1 MPIIVALIAL
11 LGVAAPCAAQPQT
24 PPDQRPPFTLD
35 GVRRAAAAAEKPAED
50 TAEPEPEDVS
60 RRPKPLT
67 RSAARQQFDIRSWM
81 PTSTVKLPHDDR
93 FVTTSLAPMGSAWHQ
108 QFLGMTQA
116 EYGSSPF
123 DMMGNA
129 ERVQA
134 VASSM
139 AFGAAIDGLGR
150 LIQYARK
157 SHRQG
162 QVQKVRREIDE
173 ETAIVERLYQESQ
186 ATMKD
191 GSAQPALR
199 KAPR

>member
-1 MPIIVALIAL
+1 
-11 LGVAAPCAAQPQT
+11 
-24 PPDQRPPFTLD
+24 
-35 GVRRAAAAAEKPAED
+35 
-50 TAEPEPEDVS
+50 
-60 RRPKPLT
+60 
-67 RSAARQQFDIRSWM
+67 M

-134 VASSM
+134 VASSV

-162 QVQKVRREIDE
+162 KVQKIRREIDE
-173 ETAIVERLYQESQ
+173 ETAVVERLYKEKKADEAAAASG
-186 ATMKD
+186 A
-191 GSAQPALR
+191 PVR